1 MSEKYIKTDE
11 TESTLF
17 NRRIKLIELIILTIT
32 ALIIMM
38 SFVKRI
44 FFIWP
49 ISILG
54 VDLVFLLCV
63 ILFGANKSIQE
74 TNFSDDIHIIKKDIS
89 YKLNWQDKIG
99 FVIYI
104 ISIIVLI
111 SLLII
116 YRSAF
121 F

>member
-38 SFVKRI
+38 YFVKRI

-74 TNFSDDIHIIKKDIS
+74 TNFGDDIHIIKINYIDKTNLTAINEKGRETK
-89 YKLNWQDKIG
+89 YKR
-99 FVIYI
+99 Y
-104 ISIIVLI
+104 
-111 SLLII
+111 
-116 YRSAF
+116 
-121 F
+121 